1 MKKGAFSKKSRF
13 RIREPSPTPIIF
25 EISVWHD
32 QTPFSTMG
40 CGWGGHHPSP
50 TLQYRPTAPS
60 QAIPSLLSL
69 LRVLLL
75 PPQIPW
81 AVL

>member
-1 MKKGAFSKKSRF
+1 MKRVPSAKKSRF
-13 RIREPSPTPIIF
+13 RIREPSPTPIF
-25 EISVWHD
+25 EIYVWHD
-32 QTPFSTMG
+32 QTLFSTMG

-69 LRVLLL
+69 LPVLLL